1 MKTMSP
7 AVALI
12 TAALFL
18 RPGAVA
24 APSVDH
30 NLWTELLRNHTRQG
44 LVDYDGF
51 ERDRAKLDRYL
62 DQMAEID
69 HQSLGRDDRFA
80 YFINLYNAWTIRL
93 ILDHRPGIDSI
104 RDIGGWLK
112 SPWKMDIVRL
122 KDKTVS
128 LDWVEHDLL
137 RPEFGDPRVHFAVN
151 CASMSCPPLRNEAY
165 VGARLDRQL
174 DQQTR
179 AFINDPQRTRL
190 EGDQL
195 YLNKIFKWFAED
207 FRDRVAFVR
216 RYAEGGFKDELAE
229 LDRVDVRFLDY
240 DWSLNAW

>member
-1 MKTMSP
+1 
-7 AVALI
+7 
-12 TAALFL
+12 
-18 RPGAVA
+18 
-24 APSVDH
+24 
-30 NLWTELLRNHTRQG
+30 
-44 LVDYDGF
+44 
-51 ERDRAKLDRYL
+51 
-62 DQMAEID
+62 
-69 HQSLGRDDRFA
+69 
-80 YFINLYNAWTIRL
+80 
-93 ILDHRPGIDSI
+93 
-104 RDIGGWLK
+104 
-112 SPWKMDIVRL
+112 
-122 KDKTVS
+122 
-128 LDWVEHDLL
+128 
-137 RPEFGDPRVHFAVN
+137 
-151 CASMSCPPLRNEAY
+151 MSCPPLRNEAY